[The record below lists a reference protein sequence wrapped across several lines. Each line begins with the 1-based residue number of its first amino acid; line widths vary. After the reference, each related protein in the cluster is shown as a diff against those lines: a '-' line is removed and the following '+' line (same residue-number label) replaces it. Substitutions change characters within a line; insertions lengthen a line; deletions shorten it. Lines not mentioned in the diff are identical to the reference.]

1 MIMRKDIGYIMED
14 IKRTIEF
21 ANSKDKLE
29 LDIEYDEL
37 RQAIKKRDKFYKI
50 VGIVFCL
57 SIIAAIVFGIM
68 SIGTLAGVCIFII
81 ILCIIIGFVGIE
93 CDILSESEFENVY
106 KFFCNTI
113 NYSKDIYLKVYEN
126 NIEISYFSKKDGSYE
141 TKDFISLTD
150 SCQKYIRYIDDDNF
164 KIVGRLVNDV
174 YKVTLYIPVKYNKNY
189 VELIK
194 QQENI

>member
-1 MIMRKDIGYIMED
+1 MVDGS
-14 IKRTIEF
+14 KR
-21 ANSKDKLE
+21 SY

-37 RQAIKKRDKFYKI
+37 RQAIKKRDRFYNI
-50 VGIVFCL
+50 IGIVFCL
-57 SIIAAIVFGIM
+57 SLIAAIVFGIM
-68 SIGTLAGVCIFII
+68 SLETAIGVCISVII
-81 ILCIIIGFVGIE
+81 VCLCMCIIFAE
-93 CDILSESEFENVY
+93 LDCDTLSDAEFQNVY
-106 KFFCNTI
+106 NFFCNTI

-150 SCQKYIRYIDDDNF
+150 SYQKYIKYINDVHF
-164 KIVGRLVNDV
+164 KIIGRLVNDV

>member
-1 MIMRKDIGYIMED
+1 MDN
-14 IKRTIEF
+14 IKKIIEF

-37 RQAIKKRDKFYKI
+37 RQSIKKRDRFYNI

-57 SIIAAIVFGIM
+57 SFIAAIGFGMM
-68 SIGTLAGVCIFII
+68 SLEILAGVCVFATSVC
-81 ILCIIIGFVGIE
+81 LCICIFFAGT
-93 CDILSESEFENVY
+93 DYDTLLESGFENAY
-106 KFFCNTI
+106 HFFCNTI

-150 SCQKYIRYIDDDNF
+150 SYQKYIRYIDDDNF
-164 KIVGRLVNDV
+164 KIIGRLVNNV

>member
-1 MIMRKDIGYIMED
+1 MED

-37 RQAIKKRDKFYKI
+37 RQAIKKRDRFCNI
-50 VGIVFCL
+50 VVIVFCL
-57 SIIAAIVFGIM
+57 SFIAAIVFGIM
-68 SIGTLAGVCIFII
+68 SLETAIGVCIPVII
-81 ILCIIIGFVGIE
+81 VCLCMCIVFAE
-93 CDILSESEFENVY
+93 LDCDTLSDSEFQNVY
-106 KFFCNTI
+106 NFFCNTI

-150 SCQKYIRYIDDDNF
+150 SYQKYIRYIDDDNF
-164 KIVGRLVNDV
+164 NIVGRLVNNV
-174 YKVTLYIPVKYNKNY
+174 YKITLYIPVKYNKDY
-189 VELIK
+189 LELTK

>member
-1 MIMRKDIGYIMED
+1 MED

-113 NYSKDIYLKVYEN
+113 NYSKDVYLKVYGN
-126 NIEISYFSKKDGSYE
+126 DIEISYFSKEDNSYE

-150 SCQKYIRYIDDDNF
+150 SCQKYIRYIDDVNF

-189 VELIK
+189 VELTK